1 LEVFVVEI
9 TITGRHMHVHES
21 VKEYALEKTQKLER
35 FNDALQHIEIVIA
48 NEGDR
53 KLVEMIATARVG
65 GKHVGQVEH
74 EDIFAAIDL
83 LIDKMKR
90 QLEKTKEKRKNRK
103 HGESQRGRGADMA
116 PRSAKSEG
124 EELETYDDVIEKMEL

>member
-1 LEVFVVEI
+1 VFVVEI

-21 VKEYALEKTQKLER
+21 VKEYALEKTSKLER

-48 NEGDR
+48 NDGDR
-53 KLVEMIATARVG
+53 KVVEMIATARVG

-83 LIDKMKR
+83 LVDKMKR

-103 HGESQRGRGADMA
+103 HSESGRGLKDGPAA
-116 PRSAKSEG
+116 PRGKAKAEG
-124 EELETYDDVIEKMEL
+124 EDLETYDDVIEKMEL